1 MDITKALN
9 VLLKADV
16 SQLDQQQ
23 AKAIFAV
30 AEATATYQLDNKK
43 KLSCPTDTICY
54 LFNKARTMEHEQF
67 GMILVDNQNG
77 VISVETLG
85 VGTIDSSAVYP
96 REVVKTALANNARG
110 VILFHNHPSGTS
122 EPSEPDKRITQRLK
136 DALALVDITVLDHV
150 VFGQADTTSF
160 ADRGWI

>member
-9 VLLKADV
+9 VLLKTDV

-23 AKAIFAV
+23 AKAIFAI

-43 KLSCPTDTICY
+43 QLTSPNEVIGY

-67 GMILVDNQNG
+67 GMILLDNQNC

-85 VGTIDSSAVYP
+85 VGTIDASAVYP
-96 REVVKTALANNARG
+96 REVVKLALANNAKG
-110 VILFHNHPSGTS
+110 VILFHNHPSGNS
-122 EPSEPDKRITQRLK
+122 EPSSADRRITQRLK
-136 DALALVDITVLDHV
+136 DALALIDVTVLDHV
-150 VFGQADTTSF
+150 VFGEADTTSF
-160 ADRGWI
+160 ADRMWI

>member
-16 SQLDQQQ
+16 SQLDSQQ
-23 AKAIFAV
+23 AKAIFSI

-43 KLSCPTDTICY
+43 YLHSPMDTIKF

-67 GMILVDNQNG
+67 GMILVNNQNS

-96 REVVKTALANNARG
+96 REVVKVALANNARG
-110 VILFHNHPSGTS
+110 VILFHNHPSGIS
-122 EPSEPDKRITQRLK
+122 EPSSADRRITTKLK
-136 DALALVDITVLDHV
+136 DALALVDVQVLDHV
-150 VFGQADTTSF
+150 VFGEADTTSF
-160 ADRGWI
+160 AERGWI

>member
-9 VLLKADV
+9 VLLKADI
-16 SQLDQQQ
+16 SQLDSQQ
-23 AKAIFAV
+23 AKAIFSI
-30 AEATATYQLDNKK
+30 AEATAVYQLGNKK
-43 KLSCPTDTICY
+43 KLSSPNEVIGY

-67 GMILVDNQNG
+67 GMILVDNQNC
-77 VISVETLG
+77 VISVETFG

-96 REVVKTALANNARG
+96 REVAKVALAGNARG
-110 VILFHNHPSGTS
+110 VILFHNHPSGDS
-122 EPSEPDKRITQRLK
+122 EPSQADRRITQRLK
-136 DALALVDITVLDHV
+136 DTLALIEVQVLDHV